1 MAGGSRDPGAALAHE
16 PGCSKKTIR
25 FWEISPSPFA
35 NSKPENGNLE
45 SKNVEKRAG
54 CRKQG
59 RWLEEIGRCVN
70 RCDRIG
76 QKQPRSRSN
85 KLDMVIERTTNDHR
99 TIIEPRT
106 NRERTENEP
115 RTNRERTENEPRT
128 NPAKSDGSHARTQRT
143 QRIISTFQVSRF
155 SF

>member
-99 TIIEPRT
+99 TISEPRT

-115 RTNRERTENEPRT
+115 SQIRRFSRQD
-128 NPAKSDGSHARTQRT
+128 AKNAKNNFNFSSF
-143 QRIISTFQVSRF
+143 TFQLLIWCFRVLDF
-155 SF
+155 